1 MIDASEI
8 NNIDYTA
15 GKTLIQLGGELDKRG
30 VGIAAV
36 ALPTGVRHQ
45 IERYKALRVSG
56 VHREIF
62 ATVDAAIDALSR
74 LSPAAPAPPPTRDE
88 AKP

>member
-15 GKTLIQLGGELDKRG
+15 GMTLIQLGSELDKHG
-30 VGIAAV
+30 VGIGAV

-45 IERYKALRVSG
+45 IERYKALRVSSA
-56 VHREIF
+56 HREIF
-62 ATVDAAIDALSR
+62 ATVDAAIDVLR
-74 LSPAAPAPPPTRDE
+74 DLSPSGFEPSSGV
-88 AKP
+88 KPE